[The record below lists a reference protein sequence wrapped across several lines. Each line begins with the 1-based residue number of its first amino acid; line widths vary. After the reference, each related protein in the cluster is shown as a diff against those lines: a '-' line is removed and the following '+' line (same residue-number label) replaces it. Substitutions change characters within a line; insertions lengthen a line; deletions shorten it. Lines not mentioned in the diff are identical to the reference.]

1 MKKASFEK
9 SIQIRLFFPIALLC
23 SFFSLVRF
31 ILSEAN
37 VLTSTFANSYH
48 FSRLP
53 LIMSKPFL
61 SAEWRNL
68 LMANYA
74 IDPNILKPY
83 LPCHTELDSFNG
95 IHYVS
100 LVGFLFAN
108 TKVKGIGFPFHRT
121 FEEVNLRF
129 YVRYKEDKEWKRGV
143 VFMKEI
149 VPRRMISFVANT
161 IYGEK
166 YATHVMT
173 HLWNEEGNDL
183 QIEYKWKVDNDWNY
197 IKAVA
202 QKEPSHI
209 KRDSEEE
216 FITEHYWGYTYVNQ
230 NCTGVYE
237 VQHPKW
243 RVHQVKSYDIQCS
256 VRKLYGKDFEES
268 LNQKPL
274 SVFLA
279 EGSPIKV
286 MSGSKIV
293 GINS

>member
-1 MKKASFEK
+1 M
-9 SIQIRLFFPIALLC
+9 
-23 SFFSLVRF
+23 
-31 ILSEAN
+31 
-37 VLTSTFANSYH
+37 LT
-48 FSRLP
+48 

-68 LMANYA
+68 LMANYE
-74 IDPNILKPY
+74 IDQGILKPY
-83 LPCHTELDSFNG
+83 LPCHTELDTFNS

-100 LVGFLFAN
+100 LVGFLFRN
-108 TKVKGIGFPFHRT
+108 TKVRGIGFPLHRT

-129 YVRYKEDKEWKRGV
+129 YVRYKENKKWKRGV

-149 VPRRMISFVANT
+149 VPRRMITFVANSLFR
-161 IYGEK
+161 EK
-166 YATHVMT
+166 YATHAMT
-173 HLWNEEGNDL
+173 HLWNERDDDL
-183 QIEYKWKVDNDWNY
+183 QIEYQWKVENEWNY
-197 IKAVA
+197 IKAIA
-202 QKEPSHI
+202 QKEPFCI
-209 KRDSEEE
+209 RENSEEE

-243 RVHQVKSYDIQCS
+243 RVHQVKSYDIKCS
-256 VRKLYGKDFEES
+256 GGKLYGKDFEEI

-293 GINS
+293 GINI